1 MKDERD
7 REHILLCIELSAQQ
21 QHLHWKNPSHIYR
34 QTLCLVM
41 KLTKCKWV
49 GDTQDDKKRWLV
61 MQVER
66 GG

>member
-49 GDTQDDKKRWLV
+49 GDTQEDK
-61 MQVER
+61 
-66 GG
+66 